1 MKRREME
8 AGDLATMPFSAAEF
22 FVQFFNG
29 LIIAMGIYL
38 IASGLSLV
46 FGVLGVLNFAHGSL
60 YMYGAFLAFTLT
72 RYVLPALPA
81 SFWIALILVP
91 ALIACLGI
99 VVEVGFLRAIYRTDP
114 LYQLLL
120 TYGLVLVFGD
130 LVKLIWGAENQSVA
144 RPPGLEGTVAVLGHL
159 FPSYQVFVL
168 IPVSLGTILGL
179 YLFLHRTRYGRIVR
193 AATADRE
200 MVSALGINVSLLYTG
215 VFALGA
221 YLGGLGG
228 AVLAPMGALYPGM
241 DFDVIIDAFIVVVI
255 GGIGSLGGT
264 VLGALIFGEL
274 RSFGILFVPQFE
286 TLFIYILMAIV
297 LIVRPQGLLGKQVAG
312 GH

>member
-1 MKRREME
+1 
-8 AGDLATMPFSAAEF
+8 MPAISVGEL

-60 YMYGAFLAFTLT
+60 YMYGAFLVFTLT
-72 RYVLPALPA
+72 RYTLTTIPE
-81 SFWIALILVP
+81 SFWIALIFMPL
-91 ALIACLGI
+91 LIACLGI
-99 VVEVGFLRAIYRTDP
+99 GVEIGFLRAIYRTDP

-144 RPPGLEGTVAVLGHL
+144 RPPGLEGTVAILGHL

-168 IPVSLGTILGL
+168 IPVSLGTMLGL
-179 YLFLHRTRYGRIVR
+179 YLFLHRTHYGRIVR

-200 MVSALGINVSLLYTG
+200 MVGALGINVPLLYTG
-215 VFALGA
+215 VFAIGA

-286 TLFIYILMAIV
+286 TLFIYILMAVI
-297 LIVRPQGLLGKQVAG
+297 LIFRPQGLLGKQVAG